1 MSPSALPI
9 VSHYAAEGGFQ
20 REVQHHE
27 AFETDRLSRIALEN
41 LMGSELLALD
51 RIARPAKKLKA
62 LNSAGVALRAGTQD
76 RVGNLVSIHYR
87 AIGFYQMPS

>member
-1 MSPSALPI
+1 M
-9 VSHYAAEGGFQ
+9 
-20 REVQHHE
+20 QHHE

-62 LNSAGVALRAGTQD
+62 LNSAGVALRAGTQGVSVYRRIPAPVQRGAE
-76 RVGNLVSIHYR
+76 RVFLTHTGR
-87 AIGFYQMPS
+87 K

>member
-1 MSPSALPI
+1 MDSGLHSRHGLSKILSFTSRAR
-9 VSHYAAEGGFQ
+9 GGFQ

-27 AFETDRLSRIALEN
+27 AFETDWLSRIALEN

-62 LNSAGVALRAGTQD
+62 LNSAGVALRAGT
-76 RVGNLVSIHYR
+76 
-87 AIGFYQMPS
+87 

>member
-1 MSPSALPI
+1 M
-9 VSHYAAEGGFQ
+9 
-20 REVQHHE
+20 QHHE

-62 LNSAGVALRAGTQD
+62 LNSAGVALRAGTQV
-76 RVGNLVSIHYR
+76 REHSESHSQKQQHVFQILKSALLGSGPINGIPIL
-87 AIGFYQMPS
+87 AAM